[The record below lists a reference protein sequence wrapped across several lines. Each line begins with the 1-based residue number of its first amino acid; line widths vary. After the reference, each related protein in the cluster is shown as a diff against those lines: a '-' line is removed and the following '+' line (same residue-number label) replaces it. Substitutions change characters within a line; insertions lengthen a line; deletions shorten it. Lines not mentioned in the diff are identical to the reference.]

1 VQDGFGIQS
10 GAGAT
15 EVCGEGGPGRDSKAR
30 RGYAQ
35 APQASFQKTHIC
47 SQHLEFE
54 IVSVSLSLSL
64 PLSLFL
70 KSVCVEKLFGHY
82 CRHYRQHWA
91 KHKYVMLIMREM

>member
-1 VQDGFGIQS
+1 MQDGFGIQS

-64 PLSLFL
+64 SLSSLRVSVL
-70 KSVCVEKLFGHY
+70 KSYLGIIVDTIDNTG
-82 CRHYRQHWA
+82 QNIN
-91 KHKYVMLIMREM
+91 M